1 MLNKA
6 RLGVR
11 VTTCSEAA
19 GGGEGVGGRGVGR
32 PEWEAFVPNDLRA
45 KFLKCNGSRCM
56 HRSYRSTVGPM
67 VTFYHIVMFKSVF

>member
-45 KFLKCNGSRCM
+45 NF
-56 HRSYRSTVGPM
+56 
-67 VTFYHIVMFKSVF
+67 

>member
-45 KFLKCNGSRCM
+45 NFRNATARAACIGP
-56 HRSYRSTVGPM
+56 TVQL
-67 VTFYHIVMFKSVF
+67 